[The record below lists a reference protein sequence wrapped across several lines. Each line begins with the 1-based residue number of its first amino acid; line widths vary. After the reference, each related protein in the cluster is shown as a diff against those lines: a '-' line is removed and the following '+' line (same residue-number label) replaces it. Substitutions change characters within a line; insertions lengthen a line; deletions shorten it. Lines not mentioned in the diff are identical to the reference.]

1 MEFILRTH
9 NCPHSRLWNLME
21 QQASR
26 ARNIGAMS
34 HLAYFSLSTGDKT
47 DLTDKT
53 PVNQIRVSIFQS
65 IR

>member
-1 MEFILRTH
+1 
-9 NCPHSRLWNLME
+9 ME

-34 HLAYFSLSTGDKT
+34 PLAYFSLSTGDKT

-53 PVNQIRVSIFQS
+53 PTNQIRVSIFQS

>member
-1 MEFILRTH
+1 
-9 NCPHSRLWNLME
+9 ME

-34 HLAYFSLSTGDKT
+34 PLAHFSLSTGDKT

-53 PVNQIRVSIFQS
+53 PRKSNTREHFPVYPVVFTN
-65 IR
+65 